1 MTGRRF
7 PAGMSEAI
15 ADLPPLPREARRVA
29 DVRAENARLR
39 AALVKVRDL
48 AVSGGAAPAVLSLV
62 TKVAD
67 EALAGA
73 R

>member
-1 MTGRRF
+1 MSAREFG
-7 PAGMSEAI
+7 AGMSPAM

-29 DVRAENARLR
+29 DVRAENERLR
-39 AALVKVRDL
+39 AALVKVRELALSGGVPL
-48 AVSGGAAPAVLSLV
+48 AVLGLV
-62 TKVAD
+62 TQVAD